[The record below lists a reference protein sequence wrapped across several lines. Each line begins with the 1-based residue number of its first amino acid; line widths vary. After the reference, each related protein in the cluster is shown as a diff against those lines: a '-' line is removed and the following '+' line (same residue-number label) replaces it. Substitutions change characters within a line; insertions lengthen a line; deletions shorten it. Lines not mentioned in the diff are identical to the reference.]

1 MDFIGNVKEISQ
13 PRVLQG
19 NQGETKI
26 VDVVVDGGDVITASA
41 FDKVADMFIGGNI
54 KVGHLVKCRISASVR
69 SKDDK
74 KFQSLRIESI
84 VVLSSNGAPF

>member
-1 MDFIGNVKEISQ
+1 MDFIGNVKEVSQ

-26 VDVVVDGGDVITASA
+26 VDVVVSGGDEVICSA
-41 FDKVADMFIGGNI
+41 FDKVAESFISQSI

-84 VVLSSNGAPF
+84 VVLSTNNVPF